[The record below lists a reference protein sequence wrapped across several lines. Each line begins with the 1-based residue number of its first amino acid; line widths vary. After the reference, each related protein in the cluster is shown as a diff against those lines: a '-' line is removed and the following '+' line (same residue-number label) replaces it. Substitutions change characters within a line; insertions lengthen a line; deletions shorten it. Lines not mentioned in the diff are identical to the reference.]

1 MEWYIHVNSQVQP
14 TVCRSV
20 VERVQ
25 MPQTLCITAHFYG
38 ACKEYKVLS
47 TLPALFLRVC
57 VQTAILRNKA
67 ISLSRTKSL
76 LIVFY
81 KRSGFPILLFLKC
94 KTNPLYAGHPQG
106 SFTLFLWDLGV
117 GARET
122 DENNAF
128 ATCCALSTL
137 LFFVSDPGISC
148 LLPVSTKLKHAN
160 LLAESDAKSQT
171 LRSFGHRVAC
181 V

>member
-1 MEWYIHVNSQVQP
+1 MEWYIRINSQVQP
-14 TVCRSV
+14 IMCRSI

-25 MPQTLCITAHFYG
+25 MPQTLCITARFYG

-57 VQTAILRNKA
+57 VQTAVLRNKV
-67 ISLSRTKSL
+67 ISLSRAKSL

-106 SFTLFLWDLGV
+106 SFTLFPWDLGV
-117 GARET
+117 GARGT
-122 DENNAF
+122 DENDAF

-148 LLPVSTKLKHAN
+148 LLPAFMK
-160 LLAESDAKSQT
+160 Q
-171 LRSFGHRVAC
+171 
-181 V
+181 

>member
-148 LLPVSTKLKHAN
+148 LLPGFMKW
-160 LLAESDAKSQT
+160 
-171 LRSFGHRVAC
+171 
-181 V
+181 